1 MSAHQQQFAQI
12 VRSAPEAPERR
23 PQPVN
28 TFMRTCT
35 RCQAQTAHY
44 RSGNQVQCAECGKI
58 TVRSEQG
65 SALLEMVF
73 WTAVVLFVLICLLG
87 GRPW

>member
-1 MSAHQQQFAQI
+1 MRTHQQQFAQI
-12 VRSAPEAPERR
+12 VRSAPATSERR

-28 TFMRTCT
+28 TFVRTCT
-35 RCQAQTAHY
+35 RCQTQTAHY
-44 RSGNQVQCAECGKI
+44 RSGNQVQCAECGKV

-65 SALLEMVF
+65 SALLELAF
-73 WTAVVLFVLICLLG
+73 WTGLVLFVLFCVLT

>member
-1 MSAHQQQFAQI
+1 MSTHQQQFAQL
-12 VRSAPEAPERR
+12 VRSTPEAPERR

-28 TFMRTCT
+28 TFVRTCA
-35 RCQAQTAHY
+35 RCQSQTAHY
-44 RSGNQVQCAECGKI
+44 RSGNQVQCAECGKV